1 MLKDGKFFRRKKELR
16 EDQLHEIEDS
26 FELFDKDGTGVI
38 DTDELWVA
46 LRALGSEP
54 KKSEIKA
61 LVGEVDVDGTG
72 QIDFDG
78 YLKIIL
84 NKLAERPSKIDI
96 EKAFRLFDGGAKGEV
111 CAADL
116 RRIADQIGEQI
127 SDEEIAEMIKEA
139 DSSGTGAVNLDE
151 FIKIVTSYAQH
162 YDGEK

>member
-1 MLKDGKFFRRKKELR
+1 MVDAGIPQDTEL
-16 EDQLHEIEDS
+16 
-26 FELFDKDGTGVI
+26 
-38 DTDELWVA
+38 
-46 LRALGSEP
+46 LRSC
-54 KKSEIKA
+54 
-61 LVGEVDVDGTG
+61 VR
-72 QIDFDG
+72 